1 MLGWGMAEF
10 IVRARGAPAGAAA
23 FRAAIGKGRG
33 LEWLAPMV
41 VNALFVSQGHRRDSA
56 LTLALERAGG
66 AARAVTLDGES
77 LGSLPDL
84 HERALL
90 HALADALAAGQG
102 LAKEASLTDQRGIR
116 VQAIGFERLL
126 QDRLGRLPVYL
137 LSPKGGDI
145 RQLRLS
151 RDAVFVLSDQT
162 AMPSKAV
169 NALLRK
175 GAQPVSLGP
184 RVLHAAQCMT
194 LVHNEL
200 DRCLPG
206 ANGE

>member
-1 MLGWGMAEF
+1 MAEF

-41 VNALFVSQGHRRDSA
+41 VNALFVSQGHRRDAA
-56 LTLALERAGG
+56 LTLALEPSGG
-66 AARAVTLDGES
+66 AARAVTLDGAS

-90 HALADALAAGQG
+90 HAIADALDAGQG
-102 LAKEASLTDQRGIR
+102 LAKEASLTDPRGIR
-116 VQAIGFERLL
+116 VQATRFDRLL
-126 QDRLGRLPVYL
+126 KDRLGRLPVYL

-145 RQLRLS
+145 RQLRLA
-151 RDAVFVLSDQT
+151 RDAVFVMAGHLP
-162 AMPSKAV
+162 MPSKAV
-169 NALLRK
+169 NALLRQ
-175 GAQPVSLGP
+175 GARPVSLGP
-184 RVLHAAQCMT
+184 KVLHAAQCMT

-200 DRCLPG
+200 DRCLLG